1 MNTLQQIPLPLF
13 YAAGAVLGLLIGSF
27 LNVVIVRLPHINE
40 AAWRRE
46 CREFLNTGPGAE
58 PGTEPHAEPGAGPDT
73 GPGAEPYNMASPGS
87 SCPQCGHRLALRE
100 NIPVLSYLML
110 RGRCTACGNRISWR
124 YPLVELLTAL
134 LTVAVAVQFGVSA
147 QALCACLFTWALI
160 SLAFID
166 IDHQLL
172 PDNVTLPLLW
182 LGLLCNWF
190 GLFTD
195 LHSSLLGAAAGYLI
209 LWLVMQAFKLVT
221 GRDGLGQGDLKL
233 LAVLGA
239 WAGWQALATIIFLSS
254 LLGSVV
260 GLYLVLVRRRERSAP
275 ISFGPFLALA
285 GWLNLV
291 WGLDIFAYWRLPG
304 AAMP

>member
-1 MNTLQQIPLPLF
+1 MYNYCVPIITMNTLQQIPLPFF
-13 YAAGAVLGLLIGSF
+13 YAASAALGLLIGSF
-27 LNVVIVRLPHINE
+27 LNVVIWRLPRMNE

-46 CREFLNTGPGAE
+46 CREFLNAGPGAE
-58 PGTEPHAEPGAGPDT
+58 TGTEIGV
-73 GPGAEPYNMASPGS
+73 EPYNLISPGS
-87 SCPQCGHRLALRE
+87 SCPQCGHRLALWE

-110 RGRCTACGNRISWR
+110 RGRCAACGSRISWR

-134 LTVAVAVQFGVSA
+134 LTVAVAVKFGISA
-147 QALCACLFTWALI
+147 QTVFACLLTWALI
-160 SLAFID
+160 ALTFID

-172 PDNVTLPLLW
+172 PDNVTLPFLW

-195 LHSSLLGAAAGYLI
+195 LHSSLLGAVAGYVI
-209 LWLVMQAFKLVT
+209 FWLVMQAFKLVT
-221 GRDGLGQGDLKL
+221 DRDGLGQGDLKL
-233 LAVLGA
+233 LALLGA

-254 LLGSVV
+254 LLGSLV
-260 GLYLVLVRRRERSAP
+260 GLYLVFVRRRERSAP

-285 GWLNLV
+285 GWLSLV
-291 WGLDIFAYWRLPG
+291 WGLDIFAYWRPA